1 MLSLID
7 RVDCNQ
13 LKSIKIGENSFTLSS
28 AFRMINNDQLLSIDI
43 GENTF
48 GGERIDD
55 SLFELSGI
63 SFNYLS

>member
-1 MLSLID
+1 
-7 RVDCNQ
+7 

-28 AFRMINNDQLLSIDI
+28 SFRIIDNEQLVTIDI
-43 GENTF
+43 GEDTF

-63 SFNYLS
+63 L